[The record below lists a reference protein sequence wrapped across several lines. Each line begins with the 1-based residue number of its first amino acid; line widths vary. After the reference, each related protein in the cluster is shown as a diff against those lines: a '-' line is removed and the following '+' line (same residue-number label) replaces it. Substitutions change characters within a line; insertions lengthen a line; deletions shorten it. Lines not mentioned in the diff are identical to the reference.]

1 MDLLE
6 KLNEQ
11 QREAVTTT
19 DGALL
24 VLAGAGSGKT
34 RVITH
39 RLAYLIEQGVAPGA
53 LLAVTFTNKAAEQMR
68 DRAGR
73 LLAGS
78 GQVAA
83 DVWIATFHAFCARLL
98 RREAPLVGLPRNF
111 TIFDEEDQQ
120 AAVKQAIAQLG
131 HDEKALTP
139 RAALDRI
146 SGAKNIGV
154 SPGDAE
160 KEARDARD
168 RAFAQTYA
176 RYEDLLRA
184 AHAVDF
190 DDLLLR
196 AREVLRDHAEARAL
210 WSGRFRYLHVD
221 EYQDTNRMQYD
232 ILRLLAGA
240 NGNLCVVGDEDQS
253 IYSWRGADVRHILRF
268 EQDFPGARIVR
279 LEKNYRSMQTILDAA
294 GAVVAHNQMRIG
306 KTLEATRGAGV
317 PLRFYEARDAAG
329 EAEWITEEIAR
340 LMQED
345 GATHLAVFYRTNAV
359 SRSFEEALRRR
370 SIAYR
375 LLGGFSFYRRAEVK
389 DALAYLRVA
398 RNPDDDVAL
407 LRILNVPPRG
417 IGKTTLES
425 LRAAARE
432 KSCSIWAA
440 IGMALE
446 AAAGRALAP
455 LREFRALV
463 EALGAEF
470 ALVAARG
477 EEPGQG
483 AEIETPVGARDRAPV
498 AATGAAARGKAGSAT
513 DKPPASAAFLGEV
526 LQRTGYLD
534 YLQQQNT
541 SESQER
547 SENLQEL
554 VTALEEAEEAD
565 ESLEQFLDRAALVS
579 DADTFDE
586 RARVTLMTVHSAK
599 GLEFDH
605 VFLAGMEE
613 GLFPHVRSLRSP
625 ADIEEERRLCYVGMT
640 RAKDTLTLTRA
651 VYRPGYWND
660 EVGEPRPSRFLFE
673 IPEHLIEA
681 VSGSLARAG
690 EERRYVPDAETEER
704 KLLRRYPMRGE
715 SGSRAGAS
723 RGSAAPRRE
732 PRPAAGDRKPSGP
745 SHPLLGIRVR
755 HKSYGVGTIIAVEG
769 EDDERRLT
777 VSFLDHGTKKL
788 VERYANLERV

>member
-6 KLNEQ
+6 QLNAQ

-19 DGALL
+19 EGALL

-39 RLAYLIEQGVAPGA
+39 RLAHLIEQGIAPGA
-53 LLAVTFTNKAAEQMR
+53 ILAVTFTNKAAETMR
-68 DRAGR
+68 DRSGR

-78 GQVAA
+78 GYVAA

-98 RREAPLVGLPRNF
+98 RREAPRLGLPRNF
-111 TIFDEEDQQ
+111 TIFDEEDQN
-120 AAVKQAIAQLG
+120 AAVKQALAQAG
-131 HDEKALTP
+131 TDEKSLTP
-139 RAALDRI
+139 RNALDRI
-146 SGAKNIGV
+146 SGAKNVGLG
-154 SPGDAE
+154 PEEAAA
-160 KEARDARD
+160 EARDPRD
-168 RAFAQTYA
+168 RLFAQVYA
-176 RYEDLLRA
+176 GYESLLRA
-184 AHAVDF
+184 AQAVDF

-196 AREVLRDHAEARAL
+196 AREVLRDHAEARAA
-210 WSGRFRYLHVD
+210 WSSRFRYIHVD

-232 ILRLLAGA
+232 ILRLLAGDH
-240 NGNLCVVGDEDQS
+240 GNLCVVGDEDQS

-268 EQDFPGARIVR
+268 EQDFPGARVVR
-279 LEKNYRSMQTILDAA
+279 LEKNYRSKQSILDAA

-317 PLRFYEARDAAG
+317 PLRFYEAQDAGA
-329 EAEWITEEIAR
+329 EAEWISEEIAR

-345 GATHLAVFYRTNAV
+345 GSTHLAVFYRTNAV

-407 LRILNVPPRG
+407 GRILNVPPRG
-417 IGKTTLES
+417 IGKTTLDG
-425 LRAAARE
+425 LRATAKE
-432 KSCSIWAA
+432 KSCSLWAA
-440 IGMALE
+440 IGVALE
-446 AAAGRALAP
+446 SGRPLTP

-463 EALGAEF
+463 ESLNIEFGLMAAGGAVESE
-470 ALVAARG
+470 ADATGDATPRAQAAR
-477 EEPGQG
+477 
-483 AEIETPVGARDRAPV
+483 VRA
-498 AATGAAARGKAGSAT
+498 A
-513 DKPPASAAFLGEV
+513 KPPASAAFLEAV
-526 LQRTGYLD
+526 LQRAGYLE
-534 YLQQQNT
+534 YLQQQKT
-541 SESQER
+541 AESEER
-547 SENLQEL
+547 SENLAEL
-554 VTALEEAEEAD
+554 VTALQEAEEAD
-565 ESLEQFLDRAALVS
+565 EPLEQFLDRAALVS

-586 RARVTLMTVHSAK
+586 KARVTLMTVHSAK

-613 GLFPHVRSLRSP
+613 GLFPHMRSLRNP

-640 RAKDTLTLTRA
+640 RAKETLTLTRA

-660 EVGEPRPSRFLFE
+660 ELGEPKPSRFLFE
-673 IPEHLIEA
+673 IPEQLIEA
-681 VSGSLARAG
+681 VAGSLARAG
-690 EERRYVPDAETEER
+690 GERRYVPDPETESR
-704 KLLRRYPMRGE
+704 RLLHRYPMRGE
-715 SGSRAGAS
+715 GAS
-723 RGSAAPRRE
+723 RPRAPRTE
-732 PRPAAGDRKPSGP
+732 SASSTPRRAASDRKSSGAG
-745 SHPLLGIRVR
+745 HPLLGIRVR
-755 HKSYGVGTIIAVEG
+755 HKSYGVGTIVAVEG